1 MLTPNEIAGLG
12 ESSERRASGVVDGIV
27 ALLAKLAAEAF
38 AAMDEAVPSA
48 VDVPQQVLAYLAAHP
63 IERPAEVE
71 QEKRRADDKSD
82 RNDAAAIG
90 VPVAMLAASALGKRA
105 AGGKRGGQRP
115 LSWDDAIEREVQA
128 FLHRSNLNMAADAA
142 RTYRR
147 VVAKGIR
154 RYKAGM
160 ENYEQAMTRLCRE
173 IARAG
178 VSNVQY
184 VSGRRDQADVAV
196 RRHVQSMIRKAEG
209 ERTLDACRRLGYQ
222 LVEVSSHGGA
232 RPTHR
237 KWQGKVFSLVGDI
250 EIDGKRYKDFYRETG
265 YGSVEGLGGA
275 NCRHSFS
282 PYTPGRPRR
291 WEHPDEEQSAREYKL
306 EQRQRANERQIRAW
320 KREAMACRAAGV
332 DDTEAR
338 LGLGRAQ
345 RRQREFMAAHP
356 SLQRRPGREQVY
368 GADGTG
374 FEVHALRSETGVA
387 ERIIKAKA
395 KGTSVD
401 VNRSAVN
408 GSGYHSKYR
417 NLSVSNRVGESLY
430 NEAARMLRD
439 RDGYDSERL
448 VAVSAKDGRRIA
460 DTYGQAPLKGR
471 ANFTR
476 PDIDRINS
484 VEEGVVLLHN
494 HPNST
499 PPSWADIRN
508 VALNRNIKAS
518 VISCHDGTVWEI
530 TCDNPSVVNVF
541 SAICDIIRQD
551 NPGISDSRITEDMAL
566 SVLMAEN
573 EDKRWFRMKKVRSS

>member
-12 ESSERRASGVVDGIV
+12 ESSERRASGVVDGLV
-27 ALLAKLAAEAF
+27 ALLARLAAEAF

-71 QEKRRADDKSD
+71 EEKRRADDKSD

-128 FLHRSNLNMAADAA
+128 FLHRSNLNMAADAT

-147 VVAKGIR
+147 VVAQGIR

-209 ERTLDACRRLGYQ
+209 ERTLDACRRLGYR

-265 YGSVEGLGGA
+265 YGEVDGLGGV

-291 WEHPDEEQSAREYKL
+291 WQELDEETEDRAYKL
-306 EQRQRANERQIRAW
+306 TQRQRANERQIRAW

-345 RRQREFMAAHP
+345 RRQREFLAAHP
-356 SLQRRPGREQVY
+356 ELQRRPGREQVY
-368 GADGTG
+368 GSDGRTAKVSPLKHRQVATSDKASKERDERVANDQPNNLNRAAQRKHVKG
-374 FEVHALRSETGVA
+374 SKEYEEKAASMRAKGSPYPAPSYLAVSEDEA
-387 ERIIKAKA
+387 EELVRRYAGKGTAKA
-395 KGTSVD
+395 
-401 VNRSAVN
+401 R
-408 GSGYHSKYR
+408 
-417 NLSVSNRVGESLY
+417 
-430 NEAARMLRD
+430 
-439 RDGYDSERL
+439 RDGSWNGQEIC
-448 VAVSAKDGRRIA
+448 VADRVVGYIVNKDGSEVPVRGFKIHYSKRGTHIVPFEA
-460 DTYGQAPLKGR
+460 
-471 ANFTR
+471 F
-476 PDIDRINS
+476 
-484 VEEGVVLLHN
+484 EE
-494 HPNST
+494 
-499 PPSWADIRN
+499 
-508 VALNRNIKAS
+508 
-518 VISCHDGTVWEI
+518 
-530 TCDNPSVVNVF
+530 
-541 SAICDIIRQD
+541 
-551 NPGISDSRITEDMAL
+551 
-566 SVLMAEN
+566 
-573 EDKRWFRMKKVRSS
+573 MKDA